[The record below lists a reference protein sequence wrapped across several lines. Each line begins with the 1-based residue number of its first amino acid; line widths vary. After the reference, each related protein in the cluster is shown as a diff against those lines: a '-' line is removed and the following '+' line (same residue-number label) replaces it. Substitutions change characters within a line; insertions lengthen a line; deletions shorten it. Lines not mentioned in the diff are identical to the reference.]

1 MIKAAG
7 GSNNI
12 KYVWTTGNKI
22 YMNLVDGRKMNYLV
36 VLNSK
41 GVETM
46 RHLTDSIYMIQMTD
60 QAYDMVE
67 DVTRCLDRQKGY
79 LRTAC

>member
-7 GSNNI
+7 GSSNI

-22 YMNLVDGRKMNYLV
+22 YMNLVDPRKMNYLV

-46 RHLTDSIYMIQMTD
+46 RHLTDSIYMIQMKD
-60 QAYDMVE
+60 LAYDMVE
-67 DVTRCLDRQKGY
+67 EVTKTLDRQKGY
-79 LRTAC
+79 IRIAS

>member
-7 GSNNI
+7 GCNNI
-12 KYVWTTGNKI
+12 RYVWTTGNKI
-22 YMNLVDGRKMNYLV
+22 YMNLVDPRKMNYLV

-46 RHLTDSIYMIQMTD
+46 RHLTDSIYMIQMKNL
-60 QAYDMVE
+60 AYDMVE
-67 DVTRCLDRQKGY
+67 DVTRNLDIQKGY
-79 LRTAC
+79 VRRAS